1 MNVTLPTP
9 LLNLLSPR
17 YRSLRHPEAL
27 RALIENLREAFYILD
42 ARGEVVDANPA
53 FYALL
58 GVNSLGDLR
67 SYSLSDM
74 VADPQQRMEELEIL
88 DAVGYVRDFEIG
100 IVRPDG
106 TQRTVLDSCYVCID
120 QTTGESFYHGVLV
133 DITDRKR
140 QEDALREQSVRDPL
154 TGCYNR
160 RYLKQIEPKLENPE
174 SPFGCIFVDIDHFK
188 QYNDQHGHAM
198 GDTTLVRMARFL
210 MRQVRAEEP
219 VVRLGGDEFLLV
231 LSPADEAA
239 VEMVARRLQLAAI
252 RTAPVPF
259 SLGWCA
265 RRPGE
270 TVQDTINRADQRL
283 LSVRVLRRSGS
294 RHADADEGPES
305 RASAHA

>member
-1 MNVTLPTP
+1 MLG
-9 LLNLLSPR
+9 
-17 YRSLRHPEAL
+17 AL
-27 RALIENLREAFYILD
+27 VEQLRESFYITN

-53 FYALL
+53 FLAML
-58 GVNSLGDLR
+58 GVRTMEDLR

-74 VADPQQRMEELEIL
+74 IADPKRRMEELDIL
-88 DAVGYVRDFEIG
+88 DASGFVRDFEIE

-106 TQRTVLDSCYVCID
+106 AVRTVLDSSYSCTD
-120 QTTGESFYHGVLV
+120 PETGEVFYHGILV

-160 RYLKQIEPKLENPE
+160 RYLEQIEPELESAE
-174 SPFGCIFVDIDHFK
+174 SPFGCIFIDIDHFK

-198 GDTTLVRMARFL
+198 GDTTLVRMSRFL

-219 VVRLGGDEFLLV
+219 VIRLGGDEFLLV
-231 LSPADEAA
+231 LNPADEDA

-259 SLGWCA
+259 SLGWSA

-270 TVQDTINRADQRL
+270 SVQETVNRADQNL
-283 LSVRVLRRSGS
+283 LSVRVLERSVKRS
-294 RHADADEGPES
+294 PAPPE
-305 RASAHA
+305 

>member
-1 MNVTLPTP
+1 MTRPP
-9 LLNLLSPR
+9 AASPR
-17 YRSLRHPEAL
+17 FRSLKHPDAL
-27 RALIENLREAFYILD
+27 VALMENLRESFYILN

-53 FYALL
+53 FLSML
-58 GVNSLGDLR
+58 GVRAIQDLR

-74 VADPQQRMEELEIL
+74 IADPKKRIEELEIL
-88 DAVGYVRDFEIG
+88 DEKGAVRDFEIE

-106 TQRTVLDSCYVCID
+106 AVRTVLDSCYMCTD
-120 QTTGESFYHGVLV
+120 DDTNESFYHGVMV

-160 RYLKQIEPKLENPE
+160 RFLEQLEPELESSE
-174 SPFGCIFVDIDHFK
+174 SPFGCIFIDIDHFK
-188 QYNDQHGHAM
+188 QYNDEHGHAM
-198 GDTTLVRMARFL
+198 GDTTLVRMSRFL

-219 VVRLGGDEFLLV
+219 VIRLGGDEFLLV
-231 LSPADEAA
+231 LHPADEDA

-259 SLGWCA
+259 SLGWSA

-270 TVQDTINRADQRL
+270 SVPDTVNRADQRL
-283 LSVRVLRRSGS
+283 LSVRVMERSGK
-294 RHADADEGPES
+294 RTPNTPE
-305 RASAHA
+305 

>member
-1 MNVTLPTP
+1 MTSLPPTA
-9 LLNLLSPR
+9 LR
-17 YRSLRHPEAL
+17 YRSLKHPEVLCAL
-27 RALIENLREAFYILD
+27 VEHLRESFYITN

-53 FYALL
+53 FLAML
-58 GVNSLGDLR
+58 GVHTMEDLR

-74 VADPQQRMEELEIL
+74 IADPKRRMEELDIL
-88 DAVGYVRDFEIG
+88 DAQGFVRDFEIE

-106 TQRTVLDSCYVCID
+106 AVRTVLDSSYVCTD
-120 QTTGESFYHGVLV
+120 PATDEVFYHGILV

-160 RYLKQIEPKLENPE
+160 RYLEQIEPELESAE
-174 SPFGCIFVDIDHFK
+174 SPFGCIFIDIDHFK
-188 QYNDQHGHAM
+188 QYNDLHGHAM
-198 GDTTLVRMARFL
+198 GDTTLVRMSRFL

-219 VVRLGGDEFLLV
+219 VIRLGGDEFLLV
-231 LSPADEAA
+231 LNPADEDA

-259 SLGWCA
+259 SLGWSA

-270 TVQDTINRADQRL
+270 SVQETVNRADQNL
-283 LSVRVLRRSGS
+283 LSVRVLERSVKRS
-294 RHADADEGPES
+294 PATLE
-305 RASAHA
+305 

>member
-1 MNVTLPTP
+1 MTSPNDPTA
-9 LLNLLSPR
+9 R
-17 YRSLRHPEAL
+17 FRSLKHPDAL
-27 RALIENLREAFYILD
+27 LALMENLRESFYILN

-53 FYALL
+53 FLSML
-58 GVNSLGDLR
+58 GVRALDDLR

-74 VADPQQRMEELEIL
+74 VADPRRRMEELETL
-88 DAVGYVRDFEIG
+88 DTTGFVRDFEIE

-106 TQRTVLDSCYVCID
+106 AERTVLDSCYVCVD
-120 QTTGESFYHGVLV
+120 AATNEPFYHGVMV

-160 RYLKQIEPKLENPE
+160 RYLEQIEPELESSE
-174 SPFGCIFVDIDHFK
+174 SPFGCIFIDIDHFK
-188 QYNDQHGHAM
+188 QYNDLHGHAM
-198 GDTTLVRMARFL
+198 GDTTLVRMSRFL

-219 VVRLGGDEFLLV
+219 VIRLGGDEFLLV
-231 LSPADEAA
+231 LNPADEDA

-259 SLGWCA
+259 SLGWSA

-270 TVQDTINRADQRL
+270 SVQDTVNRADQRL
-283 LSVRVLRRSGS
+283 LSVRVMERSGKRS
-294 RHADADEGPES
+294 ATPPE
-305 RASAHA
+305 

>member
-1 MNVTLPTP
+1 MTRPPTV
-9 LLNLLSPR
+9 SPR
-17 YRSLRHPEAL
+17 FRSLKHPDAL
-27 RALIENLREAFYILD
+27 VALMENLRESFYILN

-53 FYALL
+53 FLSML
-58 GVNSLGDLR
+58 GVRAIQDLR

-74 VADPQQRMEELEIL
+74 IADPQKRIEELEIL
-88 DAVGYVRDFEIG
+88 DEKGAVRDFEIE

-106 TQRTVLDSCYVCID
+106 AVRTVLDSCYMCTD
-120 QTTGESFYHGVLV
+120 NSANESFYHGVMV

-160 RYLKQIEPKLENPE
+160 RFLEQLEPELESSE
-174 SPFGCIFVDIDHFK
+174 SPFGCIFIDIDHFK
-188 QYNDQHGHAM
+188 QYNDAHGHAM
-198 GDTTLVRMARFL
+198 GDTTLVRMSRFL

-219 VVRLGGDEFLLV
+219 VIRLGGDEFLLV
-231 LSPADEAA
+231 LRPADEDA

-259 SLGWCA
+259 SLGWSA

-270 TVQDTINRADQRL
+270 SVPDTVNRADQRL
-283 LSVRVLRRSGS
+283 LSVRVMERSAK
-294 RHADADEGPES
+294 RIPNTPE
-305 RASAHA
+305 

>member
-1 MNVTLPTP
+1 MTSETDA
-9 LLNLLSPR
+9 SMR
-17 YRSLRHPEAL
+17 YRSLRDPDAL
-27 RALIENLREAFYILD
+27 RAFVENLREAVYITN

-53 FYALL
+53 FLTML
-58 GVNSLGDLR
+58 GVRAMGDLR

-74 VADPQQRMEELEIL
+74 IVDPKRRMEELDVL
-88 DAVGYVRDFEIG
+88 DIHGAVRDFELE

-106 TQRTVLDSCYVCID
+106 AVRTVLDSCYVCRD
-120 QTTGESFYHGVLV
+120 ESTDEAFYHGVLV

-160 RYLKQIEPKLENPE
+160 RYLEQIEPELEGAE
-174 SPFGCIFVDIDHFK
+174 APFGCIFIDIDHFK
-188 QYNDQHGHAM
+188 TYNDVHGHAM
-198 GDTTLVRMARFL
+198 GDTTLVRMSRFL

-219 VVRLGGDEFLLV
+219 VIRLGGDEFLLI
-231 LSPADEAA
+231 LNPADEES

-259 SLGWCA
+259 SLGWSA

-270 TVQDTINRADQRL
+270 SVQDTVNRADQNL
-283 LSVRVLRRSGS
+283 LSVRVLERSVKRS
-294 RHADADEGPES
+294 QATTE
-305 RASAHA
+305 